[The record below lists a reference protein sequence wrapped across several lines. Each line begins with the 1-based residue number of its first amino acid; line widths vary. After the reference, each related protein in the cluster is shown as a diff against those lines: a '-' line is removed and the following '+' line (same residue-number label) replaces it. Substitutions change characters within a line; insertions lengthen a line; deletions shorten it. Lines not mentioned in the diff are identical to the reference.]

1 MGRKKLDPLSLG
13 DDVWADPAE
22 IPDDELDEAQEGF
35 AGNVL
40 EAIKAITEDG
50 EPSERIVG
58 VLVSVVS
65 IDKAHPA
72 TTEDATRYIAGAACV
87 TPPSW
92 EKYEPPIVAAAAKC
106 AASLA
111 TSIIERK
118 VGPIDDLKVDMTEEP
133 YVAPDMVRLNATRIK
148 RVEDLFELF
157 TEHTLDNIPVMFPA
171 VVAHDMFSR
180 AQFDTVP
187 MMFWP
192 IIQHVSETQQMPDVS
207 ESMADR
213 LLKSWDDDT
222 CLAIQAMLYVNLNRG
237 PLDELNLGD
246 PLFELC
252 HLVCKQIHDD
262 LETIILGAPDALNA

>member
-22 IPDDELDEAQEGF
+22 IPDDELDEAQSGF
-35 AGNVL
+35 AENVL

-50 EPSERIVG
+50 DPNERVVG

-65 IDKAHPA
+65 IDKKHPA

-118 VGPIDDLKVDMTEEP
+118 VGPISDSSEEP
-133 YVAPDMVRLNATRIK
+133 YSPPDMIRLSNTRIK

-157 TEHTLDNIPVMFPA
+157 SEHTLENVPVMFPG
-171 VVAHDMFSR
+171 VVAEQMFSR

-192 IIQHVSETQQMPDVS
+192 IIQHVSETQQMPEVS

-213 LLKSWDDDT
+213 LLTAWNDDDSAVSI
-222 CLAIQAMLYVNLNRG
+222 AIQAMLYVNLNRG
-237 PLDELNLGD
+237 PLDELDLND

-252 HLVCKQIHDD
+252 HLVCRQIHDD
-262 LETIILGAPDALNA
+262 LETIILGAPEKLDA